1 MNERL
6 ITVKEFAKRAGI
18 SPQAVYK
25 AIKSGRLQPAKRDG
39 KRVYLLSTDINKIK
53 PLTTDN
59 QPNTTNNNQEQPQE
73 TNQNQPETGEEPPA
87 GKAAGQEAPA
97 DAETLRRLV
106 DMLQAQLD
114 TKDKQIM
121 ALTEALTEAQKSIR
135 AAQALHAGTIQTQ
148 LIEGGEEAQKEEQT
162 DPAAD
167 PPKEKK
173 GFFRRLFGG

>member
-6 ITVKEFAKRAGI
+6 MTVKEFAKCAGI

-39 KRVYLLSTDINKIK
+39 KRVYLLSTDINQIK
-53 PLTTDN
+53 PLSTEN
-59 QPNTTNNNQEQPQE
+59 QPEATNDNQEQPQA
-73 TNQNQPETGEEPPA
+73 TNQEQPATGENPPA
-87 GKAAGQEAPA
+87 NEAAKQEVPA

-148 LIEGGEEAQKEEQT
+148 LIEGGEEAQKEEQKE
-162 DPAAD
+162 AQAD